1 MCFLIFIIHLI
12 SSFLLPPI
20 LGNITYYSREASSVG
35 QRPLYSTYDY
45 ILTYTTYDAT
55 KLGSCGFPVTYQR
68 VNFPLNMTDDI
79 SAAPTFSPS
88 ASPFSFKTAG
98 QSSGDS
104 GPSLDW
110 MTLLSG
116 TRIQSVL
123 FDLDS
128 HITCSPMCLIIT
140 ITVLQENYNH
150 IMKISQ
156 L

>member
-45 ILTYTTYDAT
+45 ILTYTTYGAT
-55 KLGSCGFPVTYQR
+55 KLGSCGFPITYQR

-79 SAAPTFSPS
+79 SAAPTFSPSASPSFIAPAVSPSASPSFIAPTVSPS

-116 TRIQSVL
+116 TRIQSV
-123 FDLDS
+123 
-128 HITCSPMCLIIT
+128 
-140 ITVLQENYNH
+140 
-150 IMKISQ
+150 
-156 L
+156 

>member
-1 MCFLIFIIHLI
+1 MSTFFQTDRPYRSCCKIKSILNIYRI
-12 SSFLLPPI
+12 SNLFLLMPPI
-20 LGNITYYSREASSVG
+20 LGNITYYSREASYVG
-35 QRPLYSTYDY
+35 QIPLYSTYDY
-45 ILTYTTYDAT
+45 IQTYTTYGAT
-55 KLGSCGFPVTYQR
+55 KLGSCGFPITYQR

-79 SAAPTFSPS
+79 SAAPTFSPSASPSFISPS

-116 TRIQSVL
+116 
-123 FDLDS
+123 
-128 HITCSPMCLIIT
+128 MII
-140 ITVLQENYNH
+140 L
-150 IMKISQ
+150 S

>member
-45 ILTYTTYDAT
+45 ILTYTTYGAT

-68 VNFPLNMTDDI
+68 VNFPLNMTNDI
-79 SAAPTFSPS
+79 SAAPTISPAASPS
-88 ASPFSFKTAG
+88 FISLKNMTDDISVAPTVSPSPSTFLIPKTVSK
-98 QSSGDS
+98 SSGDFRA
-104 GPSLDW
+104 SLDW

-116 TRIQSVL
+116 MIIQIV
-123 FDLDS
+123 
-128 HITCSPMCLIIT
+128 
-140 ITVLQENYNH
+140 
-150 IMKISQ
+150 
-156 L
+156 